1 MYFENIPEW
10 FEPEDTCGS
19 LVPVFD
25 MINHDV
31 YPNCDWNVENGVEI
45 ISQTD
50 IEKGDE
56 LFIAY
61 GNHGNDLLVQYY
73 GFTLEHQPVSLFSS
87 RRSFAKTDQFD

>member
-1 MYFENIPEW
+1 
-10 FEPEDTCGS
+10 
-19 LVPVFD
+19 

-31 YPNCDWNVENGVEI
+31 YPNCDWNVESGVEI

-87 RRSFAKTDQFD
+87 RRNFAKTDKGIVKNLDFRWY